1 MKVVVQVKIM
11 PSPEVASALEATLRT
26 ANDAANWLS
35 GEAHRRGETSRK
47 ALQGFAYHDLKTRGL
62 SAQPALHVLRKV
74 ADAYTTL
81 RANIRAGNLGKPGS
95 KRRARAESKPI
106 AFRPDAAQPY
116 DDRCLSWQVDEQTVS
131 IWTTAGRVRGVRFAC
146 SEQARKLLAE
156 HRKGESDLVHR
167 DGVWFLIATCE
178 VPEAEQYEPADF
190 LGVDLGIVNIAT
202 TSDGKIH
209 AGRELNRYRKRQF
222 ALRAK
227 LQKKGTRS
235 AKRLLKRQRHKEQR
249 KATVT
254 NHIIAK
260 RIVTEAERTGRG
272 IGMEDLAGIRQ
283 RVRLRKPQRVAL
295 HSWAFAQLGQF
306 VEYKARRAGVPVLFV
321 DPAYTSRMCAE
332 CGHTDKLNRVSQGRF
347 ACRSCGFV
355 DHADRNGSRNVR
367 ARALELWRSGAES
380 HAPAPAQGAGR
391 RSPPGSQSGS
401 TSKPGPSGPGS

>member
-1 MKVVVQVKIM
+1 MKLVVQVRLL
-11 PSPEVASALEATLRT
+11 PTSEVASALECTLRT

-35 GEAHRRGETSRK
+35 GQAYERGESSRK
-47 ALQGFAYHDLKTRGL
+47 ALQGFAYRDLKDRGL

-81 RANIRAGNLGKPGS
+81 RANIRNGNLGKPGS
-95 KRRARAESKPI
+95 KRRRRAEGKPI
-106 AFRPDAAQPY
+106 GFRPDAAQPY

-131 IWTTAGRVRGVRFAC
+131 IWTTAGRIRGVRFAC
-146 SEQARKLLAE
+146 SEQARKLLADR
-156 HRKGESDLVHR
+156 RKGESDLVHR
-167 DGVWFLIATCE
+167 DGMWFLIATCE

-209 AGRELNRYRKRQF
+209 AGRGLNRYRKRQL

-227 LQKKGTRS
+227 LQKKGTQS
-235 AKRLLKRQRHKEQR
+235 AKRVLKRQCRREQR
-249 KATVT
+249 KAAEA
-254 NHIIAK
+254 NHIISK

-283 RVRLRKPQRVAL
+283 RVRLGKPQRVAL

-321 DPAYTSRMCAE
+321 HPAYTSRMCAE

-355 DHADRNGSRNVR
+355 DHADRNASRNIR
-367 ARALELWRSGAES
+367 ARAWQLWRSGAQS
-380 HAPAPAQGAGR
+380 HAPAPTQGAGR
-391 RSPPGSQSGS
+391 RRPPSSQLGS
-401 TSKPGPSGPGS
+401 TSKPGPSRPGS